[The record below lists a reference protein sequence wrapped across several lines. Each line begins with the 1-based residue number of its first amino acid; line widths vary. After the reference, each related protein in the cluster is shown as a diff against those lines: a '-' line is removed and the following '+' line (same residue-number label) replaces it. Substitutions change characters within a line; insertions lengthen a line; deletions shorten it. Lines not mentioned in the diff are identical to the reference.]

1 MSSISTVKNIDPL
14 RRVATK
20 NTAVAL
26 PRTTTTTTTTTA
38 IKITGVLASLF
49 AVEAAQGKT
58 RNLQSSMSLSLKT
71 DHITT
76 NKNGIDETAGFE
88 MIDIEMEPIRLEDV
102 ADEGALIT
110 SDDEEP
116 ISILSVFD
124 ENASPDDVISIIMK
138 ATGIDDDDADIKER
152 IMASMP
158 GEKTFHSLS
167 PEKRKCKLF
176 RF

>member
-26 PRTTTTTTTTTA
+26 PRTTTTTTA

-124 ENASPDDVISIIMK
+124 D
-138 ATGIDDDDADIKER
+138 
-152 IMASMP
+152 
-158 GEKTFHSLS
+158 
-167 PEKRKCKLF
+167 
-176 RF
+176 

>member
-1 MSSISTVKNIDPL
+1 
-14 RRVATK
+14 
-20 NTAVAL
+20 
-26 PRTTTTTTTTTA
+26 
-38 IKITGVLASLF
+38 
-49 AVEAAQGKT
+49 
-58 RNLQSSMSLSLKT
+58 MSLSLKT

-116 ISILSVFD
+116 SSILSVFD
-124 ENASPDDVISIIMK
+124 ENASPDYVISIIMK

-167 PEKRKCKLF
+167 L
-176 RF
+176 

>member
-26 PRTTTTTTTTTA
+26 PRTTTTTA
-38 IKITGVLASLF
+38 NKNTGVLASLF

-58 RNLQSSMSLSLKT
+58 RNLQSSMSMSLKT

-76 NKNGIDETAGFE
+76 NNNGIDEAAGFE

-138 ATGIDDDDADIKER
+138 VGGISVDLPI
-152 IMASMP
+152 
-158 GEKTFHSLS
+158 F
-167 PEKRKCKLF
+167 
-176 RF
+176 

>member
-1 MSSISTVKNIDPL
+1 M
-14 RRVATK
+14 
-20 NTAVAL
+20 
-26 PRTTTTTTTTTA
+26 
-38 IKITGVLASLF
+38 LASLV
-49 AVEAAQGKT
+49 AVEAAKGKT
-58 RNLQSSMSLSLKT
+58 RNLQSSMSMSLKT

-124 ENASPDDVISIIMK
+124 D
-138 ATGIDDDDADIKER
+138 
-152 IMASMP
+152 
-158 GEKTFHSLS
+158 
-167 PEKRKCKLF
+167 
-176 RF
+176 